1 VGAGVIIGTAG
12 HIDHGKSALVQA
24 LTGRDMDPLAEERRR
39 GITLDLHFAPL
50 QLPDGTLAGMVDV
63 PGHEDLIRSM
73 VAGAAGLD
81 LVLLVI
87 AADEGIMPQTREH
100 LAIVEQLR
108 IPSGIPVIT
117 KIDLVDPEWLVMVQ
131 AEIEEWLSRSPVS
144 FSPAV
149 PVSVRT
155 GAGLEVLRSRVAA
168 GLAGRPTRGAAADL
182 LRLPIDRVFSLPGA
196 GTVVTGTLWSGR
208 LAVGDRVV
216 ILPAGL
222 EGRVRSLERHG
233 QGVSTCSPGDRIAAA
248 LTGVEREAVR
258 RGAVLLAADTPWE
271 PAGAVDVRLA
281 LLPTAPRALTTHS
294 RVRVHLGTAEVLAR
308 VQAAGPI
315 PPGGSGFARLVL
327 EEPMVMRGGDRAVL
341 RSYSPVTTIGGAV
354 VVDPLPPRRRLRWN
368 PGLADPDPTARL
380 VALLD
385 RRPGGVGI
393 PLLPVLC
400 GLSPEACQSLAQQ
413 GGFVA
418 INGQLLLES
427 RVEEATR
434 GLRAMLTEYHR
445 AHPTEPGMPLETLR
459 AEHGAAGA
467 AALERLIATRVIDSA
482 AGVVHARDFRPRAA
496 GGDAMLERIIQ
507 HIERAAL
514 TPPSLPELEAELQA
528 PGTAAAVRMA
538 ARSGR
543 IVAVEPDRYFGAQ
556 ALAGFTASLAA
567 LAARGPIT
575 PPAVREA
582 LGISRKYLIPLLEWA
597 DRSGLTVRD
606 GDVRRPGPRLPPAAP
621 PGAGPAG

>member
-1 VGAGVIIGTAG
+1 MIIGTAG

-50 QLPDGTLAGMVDV
+50 ELPGGTLAGMVDV

-108 IPSGIPVIT
+108 IPAGIPVIT
-117 KIDLVDPEWLVMVQ
+117 KVDLVEPEWLVMVQ
-131 AEIEEWLSRSPVS
+131 AEIEEWLARSPVS

-155 GAGLEVLRSRVAA
+155 GVGLDALRSRLVA
-168 GLAGRPTRGAAADL
+168 GLAGRTTRGVAADL
-182 LRLPIDRVFSLPGA
+182 LRLPIDRAFSLPGA

-208 LAVGDRVV
+208 LAVGDQVV

-233 QGVSTCSPGDRIAAA
+233 EAVAACTPGDRIAAA
-248 LTGVEREAVR
+248 LTGIERQAVR
-258 RGAVLLAADTPWE
+258 RGAVLLAAGTDWE
-271 PAGAVDVRLA
+271 PTSAVDAQLA
-281 LLPTAPRALTTHS
+281 LLPTAPRALTSHS
-294 RVRVHLGTAEVLAR
+294 RVRVHLGTTEVLAR
-308 VQAAGPI
+308 VQAAEPI
-315 PPGGSGFARLVL
+315 PPGGAGFARLVL
-327 EEPMVMRGGDRAVL
+327 EEPMVARGGDRAVI
-341 RSYSPVTTIGGAV
+341 RSYSPVTTIGGAL
-354 VVDPLPPRRRLRWN
+354 VVDPLPPRRRVRWN
-368 PGLADPDPTARL
+368 PGLADPDPAARL
-380 VALLD
+380 AALLD

-393 PLLPVLC
+393 PQLPVLT
-400 GLSPEACQSLAQQ
+400 GLPPESCQSLAQQ
-413 GGFVA
+413 GGLIT
-418 INGQLLLES
+418 INRLLLLES

-434 GLRAMLTEYHR
+434 SLRQALAEFHR
-445 AHPTEPGMPLETLR
+445 THPTEPGMPLETLR
-459 AEHGAAGA
+459 AGHGAAGS
-467 AALERLIATRVIDSA
+467 AALERLTAAGVIDSA
-482 AGVVHARDFRPRAA
+482 DGLAREAGFRPRAA
-496 GGDAMLERIIQ
+496 GGEAM
-507 HIERAAL
+507 IERLVQRIEEGAL
-514 TPPSLPELEAELQA
+514 TPPSVAELEAELRV
-528 PGTAAAVRMA
+528 PGIADAARMA

-543 IVAVEPDRYFGAQ
+543 IVAVERDRYYGER
-556 ALAGFTASLAA
+556 ALAGFTASLAQ

-582 LGISRKYLIPLLEWA
+582 TGISRKYLIPLLEWA
-597 DRSGLTVRD
+597 DRSELTVRD
-606 GDVRRPGPRLPPAAP
+606 GDARRAGPRLPPAAP
-621 PGAGPAG
+621 PGAGAPS